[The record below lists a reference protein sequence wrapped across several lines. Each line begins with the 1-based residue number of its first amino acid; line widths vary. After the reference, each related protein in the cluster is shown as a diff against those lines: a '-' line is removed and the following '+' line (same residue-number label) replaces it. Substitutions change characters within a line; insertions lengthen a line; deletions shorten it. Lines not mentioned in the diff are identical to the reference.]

1 VSEYLFQQGNVASV
15 LIRCTHSASS
25 RPCTM
30 HVRPHTNQWAW
41 AAAAG
46 TSTGRPDNPDS
57 NPGGSRKEFL
67 LSTEPQAGEDSTDLF
82 AVFSRRFCVSFS
94 VLVLSFRSDS
104 D

>member
-30 HVRPHTNQWAW
+30 HDRPHTTQWAW

-46 TSTGRPDNPDS
+46 TLGGPIIPTLIPGRVNERIPPVHRT
-57 NPGGSRKEFL
+57 P
-67 LSTEPQAGEDSTDLF
+67 GEDTDLF
-82 AVFSRRFCVSFS
+82 AVFSRRFCVSCS

>member
-46 TSTGRPDNPDS
+46 TTSTGRPDNPDS

-67 LSTEPQAGEDSTDLF
+67 LSTEPQGKIQIFSQFSEEDS
-82 AVFSRRFCVSFS
+82 VFRVQY
-94 VLVLSFRSDS
+94 
-104 D
+104 